1 MDSADISPQE
11 LAESVLGDGAVE
23 GATLTQRV
31 KVLKV
36 YRDDEFGAYK
46 PYQQYIFDGSYP
58 LFRQIY
64 MINSQLLHRMLP
76 VVSILCHRA
85 YRTKN
90 NNEDRYY
97 KLPVSTSKEVELPE
111 R

>member
-1 MDSADISPQE
+1 MGSADMSPKE
-11 LAESVLGDGAVE
+11 FAESMLSDGAVE

-36 YRDDEFGAYK
+36 YRNDEFRAYK

-64 MINSQLLHRMLP
+64 MITT
-76 VVSILCHRA
+76 A
-85 YRTKN
+85 
-90 NNEDRYY
+90 
-97 KLPVSTSKEVELPE
+97 STSNVAGGFYSFVTGPIGQKIIMKTGIMPARVNIQQVELPE